1 MKQFFKI
8 LLYFLIISI
17 CIGQRPYYKGEWKKN
32 RWHGNGE
39 LLDNLGSK
47 YVGEFKNGNYHG
59 QGVIDYYNKA
69 RFEGEFRNGKKFN
82 GKYTYAYGETFL
94 VRNGVIIKDKPFG
107 EERNLDKINY
117 SDSVKTKKVFNER

>member
-32 RWHGNGE
+32 RPHGNGE
-39 LLDNLGSK
+39 RLDNFGSK
-47 YVGEFKNGNYHG
+47 YVGEFKNGKYHG

-69 RFEGEFRNGKKFN
+69 RFEGEFRNGKKKWALWQIFFF
-82 GKYTYAYGETFL
+82 FL
-94 VRNGVIIKDKPFG
+94 ATDLVILI
-107 EERNLDKINY
+107 I
-117 SDSVKTKKVFNER
+117 VHVI